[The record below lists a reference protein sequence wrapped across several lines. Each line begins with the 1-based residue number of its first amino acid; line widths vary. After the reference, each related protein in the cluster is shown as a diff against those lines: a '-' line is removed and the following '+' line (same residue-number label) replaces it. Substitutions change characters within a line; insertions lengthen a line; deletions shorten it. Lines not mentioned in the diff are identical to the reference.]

1 MESRASCI
9 LSMPSTIA
17 TSQSHFGFIF
27 TQNNM
32 PKDYE
37 GENLG
42 ERVEHKVMSE
52 EDKFMLYLFL
62 LTFYYETY
70 SLSRKVGSIVE

>member
-1 MESRASCI
+1 
-9 LSMPSTIA
+9 
-17 TSQSHFGFIF
+17 
-27 TQNNM
+27 M